1 MQQAFKKL
9 MQFTLI
15 VPVFSLLMACND
27 SNEQDNAQSP
37 DGGKD
42 SSKPAVIRCAP

>member
-1 MQQAFKKL
+1 MQHALKKL
-9 MQFTLI
+9 MQFALI

-27 SNEQDNAQSP
+27 SDEQNNAQSP